1 MIFSVVGLF
10 TLLYYFLYINTNHF
24 CCCCLFGLRFFC
36 RNLFYIYFH
45 TLHCAAIEDAQKKY
59 NLNTHGD
66 VENMVAQLLKERIKG
81 ATNKL
86 QQFIKCEAFIGEMFV
101 VNSRNM
107 RGKKYKQKK
116 SSL

>member
-10 TLLYYFLYINTNHF
+10 TLLYYFLYVNTNHF
-24 CCCCLFGLRFFC
+24 CCCCLLVFVSLS
-36 RNLFYIYFH
+36 NLFYIYFH
-45 TLHCAAIEDAQKKY
+45 TLHCAAIEDAQKRY
-59 NLNTHGD
+59 NLHTHGD
-66 VENMVAQLLKERIKG
+66 VENMVAQRLKERVKG

-116 SSL
+116 SLL

>member
-10 TLLYYFLYINTNHF
+10 TLLYYFLYVNTNDF
-24 CCCCLFGLRFFC
+24 CCCCLFVFVSFC
-36 RNLFYIYFH
+36 PIFYIYFQ
-45 TLHCAAIEDAQKKY
+45 TLHCAAIEDAQKTY
-59 NLNTHGD
+59 NLHTHGD
-66 VENMVAQLLKERIKG
+66 VENMVAQRLKERIKG

-116 SSL
+116 SLL

>member
-1 MIFSVVGLF
+1 M
-10 TLLYYFLYINTNHF
+10 
-24 CCCCLFGLRFFC
+24 
-36 RNLFYIYFH
+36 
-45 TLHCAAIEDAQKKY
+45 HCAAIEDAQKTY
-59 NLNTHGD
+59 NLHTHGD
-66 VENMVAQLLKERIKG
+66 VENMVAQRLKERIKG

-116 SSL
+116 SVL